1 MAQYNVTLEE
11 EKIKELLIHD
21 QGLKALVETV
31 VNQVLEAQLTDQI
44 RAEKYERTE
53 GRKAY
58 RNGYRDRRLSTRVGK
73 LVLRIPQTR
82 EGTFSPELF
91 RRYQRNEQAL
101 VLAMMEMVLQGVSTR
116 KVTKITE
123 ELCGTSYSKST
134 VSQLCKALD
143 LKVKA
148 WNERRLEGEEYPF
161 LIVDAIVIKVRRD
174 EAVRPTS
181 GLIVCGVNRNGTRE
195 VLGLQLGDSETEAT
209 WRGLFQW
216 LKRRGLRGVDFVVS
230 DAHKGLIRAIQRSFQ
245 GAVWQR
251 CQVHLLRNVLGH
263 TPRHVRGLMAHGMQ
277 KIFRADNKAEARRGY
292 EELEQKL
299 EGKAQRALEIL
310 EDGLEDTLAVLIL
323 PEKYRVRLRT
333 TNMVERRNEEIRRR
347 ERVIRIFPNEDSAHR
362 MLGALM
368 AELHEEWSTGKR
380 YFNMTEYW
388 EWKASHEEI
397 FDNKLVSIVESTI

>member
-21 QGLKALVETV
+21 QGLKALVEAV
-31 VNQVLEAQLTDQI
+31 VNQVLESQLTEKI
-44 RAEKYERTE
+44 GVEKYERAE

-58 RNGYRDRRLSTRVGK
+58 RNGYRERKFSTRVGK

-82 EGTFSPELF
+82 EGSFSTEIF

-161 LIVDAIVIKVRRD
+161 LIVDAVVIKVRRD

-216 LKRRGLRGVDFVVS
+216 LKRRGLRGVNFVVS

-251 CQVHLLRNVLGH
+251 CQVHLRRNVLGY
-263 TPRHVRGLMAHGMQ
+263 TPRHVRGVMTHGMQ
-277 KIFRADNKAEARRGY
+277 KIFRSDNKAEARGAF

-310 EDGLEDTLAVLIL
+310 EDGLEDALAVLIL
-323 PEKYRVRLRT
+323 PEKYRVKLRT
-333 TNMVERRNEEIRRR
+333 TNMVERRIEEIRRR
-347 ERVIRIFPNEDSAHR
+347 ERVIRIFPNEGSAYR

-368 AELHEEWSTGKR
+368 AELHEEWSTGKK
-380 YFNMTEYW
+380 YFNMTEYRKW
-388 EWKASHEEI
+388 RASHEDL
-397 FDNKLVSIVESTI
+397 FDQKVVSIVESTI

>member
-310 EDGLEDTLAVLIL
+310 EDGLEDALAVLIL

-333 TNMVERRNEEIRRR
+333 TNMVERRIEEIRRR